1 MNVCCHCEPT
11 QKCVKIFQS
20 LFCNLHINQWLFF
33 PVVSLFYRVSVTP
46 VVAGTLVKK
55 GFKVQVE
62 SGAGLNA
69 KFRDADYEAA
79 GASIV
84 DGRKAFETGT

>member
-1 MNVCCHCEPT
+1 MRNIEITLPSNG
-11 QKCVKIFQS
+11 QFLRS
-20 LFCNLHINQWLFF
+20 FY
-33 PVVSLFYRVSVTP
+33 PFYRVSVTP
-46 VVAGTLVKK
+46 VVAGTLIKK

-62 SGAGLNA
+62 SGAGVNA

-84 DGRKAFETGT
+84 DSRAAFQTGLRN